1 MVIVNEKKK
10 TILRQVCKGIL
21 ESVYGFHTVLGI
33 IKAQT
38 FTKCVVNVSKL
49 MSMRF
54 AAQ

>member
-1 MVIVNEKKK
+1 MVIVNEKK